1 MENIL
6 KIYKRLNSSYV
17 KQRILLVYLIAQNT
31 ILSLA
36 VLIFANVI
44 ISNGQINGELDYSQ
58 IRYFYTF
65 AIIALF
71 VLVLIFAPIF
81 LSRTLNSLYKKNI
94 IEHLL
99 SAKVELSEI
108 VYAVFLRGTSILI
121 ILLVSSFPIIVIS
134 FYFGGFGIIK
144 MLKLVGI
151 IISYA
156 VFFSS
161 ICLYISTKSIDE
173 NASTIISY
181 VIGIVLTLLN
191 IYYLNYFLN
200 SRFLIVFY
208 VLFNIIMSL
217 ILLSLSKKTSIF
229 NA

>member
-6 KIYKRLNSSYV
+6 KIYKRLNNSYV

-99 SAKVELSEI
+99 SVKVELSEI

-181 VIGIVLTLLN
+181 VIGIILTLLN

>member
-6 KIYKRLNSSYV
+6 KIYKRLNNSYV

-36 VLIFANVI
+36 MLIFANVI

-81 LSRTLNSLYKKNI
+81 LSRTLNTLYKKNI

-181 VIGIVLTLLN
+181 VIGIILTLLN

>member
-6 KIYKRLNSSYV
+6 KIYKRLNNSYV

-181 VIGIVLTLLN
+181 VIGIILTLLN

>member
-181 VIGIVLTLLN
+181 VIGIILTLLN

>member
-6 KIYKRLNSSYV
+6 KIYKRLNNSYV

-161 ICLYISTKSIDE
+161 TCLYISTKSIDE

-181 VIGIVLTLLN
+181 VIGIILTLLN

>member
-6 KIYKRLNSSYV
+6 KIYKRLNNSYV

-99 SAKVELSEI
+99 SAKVEL
-108 VYAVFLRGTSILI
+108 
-121 ILLVSSFPIIVIS
+121 
-134 FYFGGFGIIK
+134 K
-144 MLKLVGI
+144 Q
-151 IISYA
+151 
-156 VFFSS
+156 
-161 ICLYISTKSIDE
+161 
-173 NASTIISY
+173 
-181 VIGIVLTLLN
+181 N
-191 IYYLNYFLN
+191 I
-200 SRFLIVFY
+200 
-208 VLFNIIMSL
+208 
-217 ILLSLSKKTSIF
+217 
-229 NA
+229 